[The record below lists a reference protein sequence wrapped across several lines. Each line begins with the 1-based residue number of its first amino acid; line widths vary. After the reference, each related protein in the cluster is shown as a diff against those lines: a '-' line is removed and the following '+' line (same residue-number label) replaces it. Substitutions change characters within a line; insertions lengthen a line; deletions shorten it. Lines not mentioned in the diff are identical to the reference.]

1 MRKPAD
7 RLSMMTIKV
16 TSTQAGFK
24 AWLKALV
31 EWTPHIKQAKRQVT
45 AWETGARGWSQIW
58 DVWTV
63 L

>member
-45 AWETGARGWSQIW
+45 A
-58 DVWTV
+58 
-63 L
+63 